1 MEELLE
7 SETTTQT
14 CENTVEENNLEQ
26 TSLLALYQN
35 DQEDEEDEDE
45 DEEMLLVPN
54 PNNQPNV
61 IRKFSILT
69 KTRILIS
76 CIIILLLVILLL
88 ISIIIRSYSLHSE
101 PQSPTTAIY
110 NTITTTATI
119 ILTQSSTPTIETIT
133 YSSRSCP
140 ISAVNSTWNNSGILF
155 INRSNRCVSTE
166 NGLCSPRDIFIDDVH
181 DTIYVVD
188 AKNNRIQKY
197 LLNEI
202 YNSEVGAIGI
212 TVARKGLILPQSIFV
227 DTRTEDM
234 YIMDLDQEKAE
245 DSPYVVSYR
254 VHLWKKNEKVGR
266 ILVSEVGEYLFWQPY
281 HHLTLDKQMNI
292 YVGTR
297 YFIKKWLASTDYTEK
312 IIVAGKSERNN
323 TQSTDLFDPAQF
335 FITEDLT
342 LYIADWNNKRV
353 QRWTVNA
360 TEGTTVIGNLLYV
373 MGITMDCNG
382 YLYYAETNN
391 QTIYQLNMMTNQS
404 RMIVRNE
411 DNFGKLIYYWPS
423 TIKIDKF
430 GNLFAI
436 GYDQIYKFSIIE
448 K

>member
-1 MEELLE
+1 
-7 SETTTQT
+7 
-14 CENTVEENNLEQ
+14 N
-26 TSLLALYQN
+26 
-35 DQEDEEDEDE
+35 
-45 DEEMLLVPN
+45 
-54 PNNQPNV
+54 
-61 IRKFSILT
+61 
-69 KTRILIS
+69 
-76 CIIILLLVILLL
+76 
-88 ISIIIRSYSLHSE
+88 YSLHSE
-101 PQSPTTAIY
+101 PQSSTTAIY
-110 NTITTTATI
+110 NSITTTVTI
-119 ILTQSSTPTIETIT
+119 ILIQSSTLITETIT
-133 YSSRSCP
+133 YTPKSCP
-140 ISAVNSTWNNSGILF
+140 ISAVNATWNNSGIVF

-166 NGLCSPRDIFIDDVH
+166 NGLCGPREIFIDDVH
-181 DTIYVVD
+181 DTLYVVD

-254 VHLWKKNEKVGR
+254 IHLWKKNEKVGR
-266 ILVSEVGEYLFWQPY
+266 ILISEVGEYAFWQCY
-281 HHLTLDKQMNI
+281 HHLTLDKLMNI

-312 IIVAGKSERNN
+312 IIVAGKSEQNH
-323 TQSTDLFDPAQF
+323 TQSTNLFDPADF
-335 FITEDLT
+335 FLTEDLT

-360 TEGTTVIGNLLYV
+360 TEGTTVIGNLTYV
-373 MGITMDCNG
+373 MRITMDCNG
-382 YLYYAETNN
+382 YLYYAETND
-391 QTIYQLNMMTNQS
+391 QAIYQLNMMTNQS

-423 TIKIDKF
+423 AIKIDKF
-430 GNLFAI
+430 GNLFAV
-436 GYDQIYKFSIIE
+436 GHDQIYKFSIIE